1 MSLFK
6 RESRYY
12 RLFPMFPHNLDQL
25 QSIRANS
32 RERVESFSLKCYA
45 LFFFAFFYT
54 SISRSMVSF
63 YTNDYRIRR
72 IFKTE
77 SNREIFTF
85 SILRKNSSCY
95 W

>member
-12 RLFPMFPHNLDQL
+12 RLFPMFPYNLDQL

-32 RERVESFSLKCYA
+32 RERVESFSLKCHA
-45 LFFFAFFYT
+45 LFFFASFYT

-63 YTNDYRIRR
+63 NTNNY
-72 IFKTE
+72 
-77 SNREIFTF
+77 
-85 SILRKNSSCY
+85 KNFIK
-95 W
+95 